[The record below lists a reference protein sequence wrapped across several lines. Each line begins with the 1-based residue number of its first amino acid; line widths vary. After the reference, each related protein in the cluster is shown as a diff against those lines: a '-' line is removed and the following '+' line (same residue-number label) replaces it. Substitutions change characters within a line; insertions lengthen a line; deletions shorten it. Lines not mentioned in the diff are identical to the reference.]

1 MVTHRH
7 DPTNC
12 GAYLAA
18 AQLSPI
24 IGAEAPSVK
33 RICPQCGTAFEPNSG
48 KHVFCVPNCQQR
60 HTYHRFRILHLRTCA
75 APGCRRTFT
84 VTDPRRPKVARPKD
98 HRYCCDDCQLAGWW
112 ASPAGQASYHRTLAK
127 GRADRAHPRR
137 QERCDHCNE
146 ILTGLWSQRWCNRE
160 CEKAFN
166 RLPREHPRCLAREC
180 GAEIIGG
187 RSHRKYCNDLCAWRE
202 AGRRKAERRIA
213 TRRLAAVA

>member
-84 VTDPRRPKVARPKD
+84 VTDPAAPEGGKAKGPSLLLRRLP
-98 HRYCCDDCQLAGWW
+98 AGWLVGIACR
-112 ASPAGQASYHRTLAK
+112 ASQLSPHACEG
-127 GRADRAHPRR
+127 
-137 QERCDHCNE
+137 
-146 ILTGLWSQRWCNRE
+146 TG
-160 CEKAFN
+160 
-166 RLPREHPRCLAREC
+166 
-180 GAEIIGG
+180 
-187 RSHRKYCNDLCAWRE
+187 
-202 AGRRKAERRIA
+202 
-213 TRRLAAVA
+213 